1 MFTYFFNELH
11 DFRYGKIF
19 NNILKNNKTWE
30 FDSVSDVV
38 TLSDKNS
45 KSKIQLYID
54 GENNFILKH
63 ELAKNYAFFHYV
75 PKTIIIT
82 NNIISDD
89 IYKLFK
95 NNHNNIIYLK
105 PSHGRVGSGKDIM
118 LFNNKTIRNENI
130 KKITKKYK
138 YWVIQKEIINP
149 LLFQNRKF
157 AIRFYI
163 VLIHNKNKIFLYS
176 GKICK
181 INVCENEYTIGT
193 IDPKVHISHNE
204 NETNDDNQIKFGTK
218 DGIYNVDYI
227 KYDFEN
233 MDVLMKKMEYIS
245 FDLIIKNSN
254 NFCSNNNIGYRIYG
268 VDFTANKNNEVFLLE
283 VNDNPTLQFGSNKLV
298 NIISAPLLTDVVYLI
313 ENMFEKKNKLNFL
326 NFITSFYI
334 KNKCK

>member
-1 MFTYFFNELH
+1 MLTYYFSELH

-19 NNILKNNKTWE
+19 NNILKDNKNWK
-30 FDSVSDVV
+30 FDNKSDVV

-54 GENNFILKH
+54 GENNYILKH
-63 ELAKNYAFFHYV
+63 ELAKNYMYFDYI
-75 PKTIIIT
+75 PKTITIK

-89 IYKLFK
+89 INKLFDK
-95 NNHNNIIYLK
+95 NYNNIIYLK
-105 PSHGRVGSGKDIM
+105 PSHGRIGSGKDIL
-118 LFNNKTIRNENI
+118 LFDRKTINNENI
-130 KKITKKYK
+130 KKIIKKYK
-138 YWVIQKEIINP
+138 YWVIQKEVTEP
-149 LLFQNRKF
+149 LLFQNKKF

-181 INVCENEYTIGT
+181 VNVCENEYTIGT
-193 IDPKVHISHNE
+193 IDPKIHISHNE
-204 NETNDDNQIKFGTK
+204 NETNDDTQIKFGTK
-218 DGIYNVDYI
+218 DGIYNVDYM
-227 KYDFEN
+227 KYNFEN

-268 VDFTANKNNEVFLLE
+268 VDFTANKNNDVYLLE

-298 NIISAPLLTDVVYLI
+298 NIISTPLLTDVVYLI

-334 KNKCK
+334 KNECK